1 MNIKYMIP
9 YGYRR
14 VNGEIVIFP
23 EESEVVKLIFREY
36 IGGLSFRK
44 LAKLLQEQGYIYC
57 DESGKWSMGAIQK
70 LMNRE
75 CYIGKNGYPR
85 IVSDENFRTAQELS
99 AARRKLPV
107 KPSDICRFRKI
118 AVCDV
123 CGKRLE
129 RFGTG
134 YKGVN
139 TYYWR
144 CKNSNCAGLGF
155 GLTDS
160 RLINAF
166 DTAVSGNERII
177 PKKQNDESLDNKI
190 RYQQNEINRKTDS
203 DKADYDRIKEEII
216 KLASLKYENIDYQC
230 SDKQSEMITEILN
243 NYVPDAEMRYGFLE
257 KCTKKIRIGSDG
269 IMRIELID
277 GSVLISEI
285 ERKNQK

>member
-1 MNIKYMIP
+1 MNIKYIVP

-23 EESEVVKLIFREY
+23 DEAEVVKLIFREY

-44 LAKLLQEQGYIYC
+44 LAKLLQEKGYIYC
-57 DESGKWSMGAIQK
+57 DKSGKWSMGAIQK

-85 IVSDENFRTAQELS
+85 IVSDEDFKKIQELS
-99 AARRKLPV
+99 AARRKTPL

-118 AVCDV
+118 TVCDV

-129 RFGTG
+129 RFGSG

-144 CKNSNCAGLGF
+144 CKNPNCAGLGF

-166 DTAVSGNERII
+166 DTAVSENRRII
-177 PKKQNDESLDNKI
+177 PQKQNNESLDNKI
-190 RYQQNEINRKTDS
+190 RYQQNEINRMTDS

-216 KLASLKYENIDYQC
+216 KLASLKYENINYIC
-230 SDKQSEMITEILN
+230 SDKQSEMITEMLN
-243 NYVPDAEMRYGFLE
+243 TYTSEADKRYGFLE
-257 KCTKKIRIGSDG
+257 KCTKKIRIVSDG

-277 GSVLISEI
+277 GSVLTAEI
-285 ERKNQK
+285 ERKYPK